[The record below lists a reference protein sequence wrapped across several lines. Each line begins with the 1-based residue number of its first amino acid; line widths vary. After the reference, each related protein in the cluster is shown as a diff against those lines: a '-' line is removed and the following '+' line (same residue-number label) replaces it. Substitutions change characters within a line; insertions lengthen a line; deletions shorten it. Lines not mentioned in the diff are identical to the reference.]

1 MKEIKFFGIRLPV
14 KELER
19 LKEAKWELRK
29 SVNSIVREA
38 INEYLDKYLKKKKGK
53 K

>member
-1 MKEIKFFGIRLPV
+1 MGESKLMGVRLPV
-14 KELER
+14 DELER
-19 LKEAKWELRK
+19 LREAKWELRK

-38 INEYLDKYLKKKKGK
+38 INEYLDKHLKKKKGK